1 MISAGARHFAK
12 FSMRA
17 TPKHTMKAMCGSPS
31 RMMSLKSTIGPCAM
45 SAFPTR
51 FAIPSIISVIPSIA
65 HVGGTSPS
73 STADI
78 SVVPQVIKSQNRTM
92 STTSGTDA
100 SPREMITCGSTI
112 DAGEDLDVILRK
124 APYTPV
130 RIDLYSN
137 WYKPCRIL
145 GPVIEEFVSVN
156 QKCSIVN
163 VNIDNDWVSS
173 RHIVLLSTVATFMDA
188 VLADC
193 FDGNTYATCMQ

>member
-17 TPKHTMKAMCGSPS
+17 TPKHTMKAMCVSS
-31 RMMSLKSTIGPCAM
+31 RMMSLKSTIGPCA
-45 SAFPTR
+45 
-51 FAIPSIISVIPSIA
+51 IA
-65 HVGGTSPS
+65 HSQLALLFHPSYRSFLQLLMLEVLPS

-124 APYTPV
+124 APYTQLDRFV
-130 RIDLYSN
+130 LQVS
-137 WYKPCRIL
+137 YK
-145 GPVIEEFVSVN
+145 FV
-156 QKCSIVN
+156 
-163 VNIDNDWVSS
+163 
-173 RHIVLLSTVATFMDA
+173 
-188 VLADC
+188 
-193 FDGNTYATCMQ
+193 